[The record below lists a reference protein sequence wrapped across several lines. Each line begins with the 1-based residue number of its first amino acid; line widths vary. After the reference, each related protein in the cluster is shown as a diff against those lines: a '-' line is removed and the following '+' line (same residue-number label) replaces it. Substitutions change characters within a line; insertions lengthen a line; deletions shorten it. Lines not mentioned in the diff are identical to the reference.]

1 MGGAGRNVRKLTCLG
16 GAMLALGGAAACG
29 SEEAKVG
36 DCIDADSNVVDC
48 DSASATQELVSDQ
61 SAPDAIACVEIGEE
75 PQEAV
80 EVGGV
85 TFCAV
90 DR

>member
-1 MGGAGRNVRKLTCLG
+1 VGRAGRNVRELTCLG
-16 GAMLALGGAAACG
+16 GAMLALGGTACG

-75 PQEAV
+75 PQEEV
-80 EVGGV
+80 EVDGV